1 MLKERDIHDVQDE
14 LETAFVDFNES
25 KIMYSANRNPVM
37 YFKMAKQIRAIADL
51 IEEME
56 ILYEKEKG
64 KLVVH

>member
-1 MLKERDIHDVQDE
+1 MKIRDIHDVQDE

-37 YFKMAKQIRAIADL
+37 YFKMGKQIRSIADL

-56 ILYEKEKG
+56 IMYEKEKG
-64 KLVVH
+64 KIAVH

>member
-1 MLKERDIHDVQDE
+1 MKVRDIHDVQDE

-25 KIMYSANRNPVM
+25 KIMFSANRNPVM
-37 YFKMAKQIRAIADL
+37 YFKMSKQIRAIADL

-56 ILYEKEKG
+56 ILYQKEKG